1 MFKTLFPKKRR
12 GYRLAL
18 FLSLIALLTAAC
30 SSAAGSGGSGSSGS
44 SGNSSGASG
53 ALSIV
58 ASPAGPFSNGWN
70 PFSLSTS
77 AYVQGAT
84 GLIYEP
90 LMQYNLAKAGQI
102 YPWLATSWSWADG
115 GKQLI
120 LHTRTG
126 VKWSDGKP
134 FTAADVAFTFN
145 LMKKF
150 PALDGNG
157 VSFTGASAPSPTEA
171 IVNFAQPAYSQLFDV
186 SQVLIVPQH
195 IWTGIANPVTYT
207 NDNPI
212 GTGPYL
218 TTSFTAQEFTLNSNP
233 HYWQPGLPKIA
244 TLRFLAY
251 ASNPSAGLALGQ
263 EQVDWS
269 TAYVPNYQ
277 TAFLD
282 KNPQENHISVSPIGD
297 WYLCPNLTQAPFNN
311 TTVRQALSEAID
323 RNTIASEGEH
333 GYYFASSSP
342 TGLSLPRWQS
352 SLAPQYA
359 NLKLKFDPSAAKS
372 LLESAGFK
380 AGSNG
385 MLNQPNGAP
394 FKLTILGPAPYTDF
408 MTDAQLMAS
417 ELQQAGIS
425 ASVSGVSVS
434 DWSNDSATG
443 NYQLTF
449 CGEFTTNDPYSIY
462 NYMFNSALSAPVGKS
477 AIGDFERWNNPQVDA
492 ALQAAAATNDP
503 SQLLQAYT
511 TIEGLMVQDVPV
523 IPLFNGGAWALY
535 TTNHAVG
542 WPSASDP
549 YEMNEVSSP
558 WDEVVVLHLK
568 PA

>member
-1 MFKTLFPKKRR
+1 MFKSPFQKKRT
-12 GYRLAL
+12 GYRVAL
-18 FLSLIALLTAAC
+18 ILSLFALVASAC
-30 SSAAGSGGSGSSGS
+30 SSSSPGSGT
-44 SGNSSGASG
+44 SGNSGGASG

-58 ASPAGPFSNGWN
+58 ASPAGPFTDGWN

-102 YPWLATSWSWADG
+102 YPWLAQSWSWASG
-115 GKQLI
+115 GTQLI
-120 LHTRTG
+120 LHTRPG

-134 FTAADVAFTFN
+134 FSAADVAFTFN
-145 LMKKF
+145 LMKKY
-150 PALDGNG
+150 PALDANG
-157 VSFTGASAPSPTEA
+157 VTFTGASAPSPTEA
-171 IVNFAQPAYSQLFDV
+171 ILNFAQPAYSQLFDI
-186 SQVLIVPQH
+186 SQVLIVPEH
-195 IWTGIANPVTYT
+195 LLAGIANPVTYI
-207 NDNPI
+207 DNNPV

-218 TTSFTAQEFTLNSNP
+218 AANFTAQEFTLTSNP
-233 HYWQPGLPKIA
+233 DYWQAGLPKIA

-277 TAFLD
+277 TSFLD
-282 KNPQENHISVSPIGD
+282 KNPNNHISVSPIGD
-297 WYLCPNLTQAPFNN
+297 WYVCPNLTQAPLNE

-333 GYYFASSSP
+333 GYYFASTSP

-352 SLAPQYA
+352 SLAPQFA
-359 NLKLKFDPSAAKS
+359 NLTEKFDPSAAKA

-425 ASVSGVSVS
+425 ATVSGVSVS
-434 DWSNDSATG
+434 DWSNDYATG

-462 NYMFNSALSAPVGKS
+462 NYMFNSALSAPVGK
-477 AIGDFERWNNPQVDA
+477 AATGDFERWNNPQVDA

-503 SQLLQAYT
+503 SQLLKAYT
-511 TIEGLMVQDVPV
+511 TIEGLVVQDVPV

-542 WPSASDP
+542 WPSTSDP

-558 WDEVVVLHLK
+558 WDEVVALHLRPVK
-568 PA
+568 

>member
-1 MFKTLFPKKRR
+1 MLKPLLSKKRA
-12 GYRLAL
+12 GYR
-18 FLSLIALLTAAC
+18 IALTLSSVVLVTAAC
-30 SSAAGSGGSGSSGS
+30 SSSSPGSGT
-44 SGNSSGASG
+44 SGNSSGASGASG

-58 ASPAGPFSNGWN
+58 ASPAGPFTDGFN
-70 PFSLSTS
+70 PFSLSNS

-102 YPWLATSWSWADG
+102 YPWLAQSWSWASG
-115 GKQLI
+115 GTQLI
-120 LHTRTG
+120 LHTRPG
-126 VKWSDGKP
+126 VKWSDGQS
-134 FTAADVAFTFN
+134 FSAADVAFTFN

-150 PALDGNG
+150 PALDANG
-157 VSFTGASAPSPTEA
+157 VTFTGASAPSPTEA
-171 IVNFAQPAYSQLFDV
+171 IIDFAQPAFSQLFDI

-195 IWTGIANPVTYT
+195 VWKGISNPVTYVDDT
-207 NDNPI
+207 PI
-212 GTGPYL
+212 GTGPYRVN
-218 TTSFTAQEFTLNSNP
+218 SFTAQEFTLTSNP
-233 HYWQPGLPKIA
+233 HYWQAGLPKIA

-263 EQVDWS
+263 GQIDWS

-277 TAFLD
+277 TSFVD
-282 KNPQENHISVSPIGD
+282 KNPQQNHISVSPIGD
-297 WYLCPNLTQAPFNN
+297 WYLCPNLTQAPLNV
-311 TTVRQALSEAID
+311 TAVRQALSLAID
-323 RNTIASEGEH
+323 RNTLATEGEH
-333 GYYFASSSP
+333 GYYFASTSP

-352 SLAPQYA
+352 SLAPQFA
-359 NLKLKFDPSAAKS
+359 NLALKFDPSAAKAM
-372 LLESAGFK
+372 LESAGFK
-380 AGSNG
+380 PGGNG

-417 ELQQAGIS
+417 DLQQAGIS
-425 ASVSGVSVS
+425 ATVSGVSVS
-434 DWSNDSATG
+434 DWSNDYATG

-462 NYMFNSALSAPVGKS
+462 NYMLNSSLTAPVGKP
-477 AIGDFERWNNPQVDA
+477 ATGDFERYSNPQANA

-503 SQLLQAYT
+503 AQLLKAYT

-542 WPSASDP
+542 WPSASNP

-558 WDEVVVLHLK
+558 WDEVVVLHLR